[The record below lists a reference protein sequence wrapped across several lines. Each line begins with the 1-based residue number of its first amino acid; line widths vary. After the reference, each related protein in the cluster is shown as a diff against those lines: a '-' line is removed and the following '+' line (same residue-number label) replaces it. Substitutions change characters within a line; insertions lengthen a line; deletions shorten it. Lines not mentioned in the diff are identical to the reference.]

1 MKKYFEI
8 EMTADNFGLYAI
20 EGVREVLT
28 DRIAIY
34 KFRNDVSVFGYDDET
49 IFIKMPHNPGT
60 LRIVYSIL
68 LEEFPN
74 NRFDAFRRWADEE
87 GIYKSDYIDEKRLI
101 K

>member
-49 IFIKMPHNPGT
+49 VFIKIPHNPGT

-74 NRFDAFRRWADEE
+74 NDLKAFRRWADEE
-87 GIYKSDYIDEKRLI
+87 GIYKSDYIAEERLV